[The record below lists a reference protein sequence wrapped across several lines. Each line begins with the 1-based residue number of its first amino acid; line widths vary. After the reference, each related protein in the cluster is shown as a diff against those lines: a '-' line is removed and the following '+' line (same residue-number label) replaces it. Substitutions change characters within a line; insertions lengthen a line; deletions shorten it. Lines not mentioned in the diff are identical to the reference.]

1 MKGDHF
7 LVNNVVT
14 PVVDAP
20 AKFVRFRLLNGSNTR
35 IYNFGFN
42 DNRQF
47 HQIGKDGGPL
57 ERPAPMTRLR
67 LSTGERAEIL
77 VVFSGE
83 ENNQV
88 RLVSYSSELVNINAF

>member
-1 MKGDHF
+1 MKGDQF
-7 LVNNVVT
+7 LVNGDVT

-20 AKFVRFRLLNGSNTR
+20 AQFVRFRLLNGSNTR
-35 IYNFGFN
+35 IYNFGFS

-47 HQIGKDGGPL
+47 HQIGKYGGPL
-57 ERPAPMTRLR
+57 ERPDPMTRLR

-83 ENNQV
+83 ENN
-88 RLVSYSSELVNINAF
+88 

>member
-1 MKGDHF
+1 MKGDQF
-7 LVNNVVT
+7 LVNGVVT

-20 AKFVRFRLLNGSNTR
+20 AQFVRFRLLNGSNAR

-67 LSTGERAEIL
+67 LSTGERTEIL

-83 ENNQV
+83 ENN
-88 RLVSYSSELVNINAF
+88 